1 ISVSFSL
8 QKVPRSGKSHPEDI
22 AFNEKLQKFSH
33 QLNYIIGLQT
43 AGKISAILA
52 YLQVQELWEELEQVK
67 QKFR

>member
-1 ISVSFSL
+1 MSFSL
-8 QKVPRSGKSHPEDI
+8 QKVPRSGKSHPKNI

-33 QLNYIIGLQT
+33 KLNYIIGLQT
-43 AGKISAILA
+43 AAKISTILA